1 MLTLNQPVYAV
12 YDRAEDMFI
21 YGDLGEVQWSDLPRK
36 SSCRETAAEAE
47 KLLAR
52 YVYWATHKRVEQAEK
67 QVKLYENPADW
78 VIGTDTK
85 ERLRQEKYR
94 REGSE
99 QAKKELAQAKKLV
112 PAAMKEVKEF
122 VVVKISVDKP

>member
-1 MLTLNQPVYAV
+1 MITLNKPVYAV

-21 YGDLGEVQWSDLPRK
+21 YGDLGEVQWSNLPRK
-36 SSCRETAAEAE
+36 SSCRASAAEAE

-78 VIGTDTK
+78 VIGTDPA
-85 ERLRQEKYR
+85 ERRSQEKHR
-94 REGSE
+94 REWSE
-99 QAKKELAQAKKLV
+99 LAKKELAQAKKLV
-112 PAAMKEVKEF
+112 PAALKEVKEF
-122 VVVKISVDKP
+122 VVVKISVDMP